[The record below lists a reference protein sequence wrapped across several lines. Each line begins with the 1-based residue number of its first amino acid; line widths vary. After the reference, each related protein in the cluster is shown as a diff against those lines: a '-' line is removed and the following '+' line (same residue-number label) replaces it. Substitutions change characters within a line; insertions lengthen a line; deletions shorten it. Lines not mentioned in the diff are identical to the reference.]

1 VVAKMIIATHV
12 PKQKGP
18 SRVAWAY
25 TAYARYARRLEKAS
39 PTTTATKNCCSGED
53 QCFEQIDSGIS
64 QQPGD
69 HAFRQTGGIVFDFQ
83 RTLFLAKGNTPDTI
97 DLTHPTDRA
106 HLIFP
111 WLCGIVKG
119 NVH

>member
-39 PTTTATKNCCSGED
+39 PTTTRLLRRIAA
-53 QCFEQIDSGIS
+53 QARIS
-64 QQPGD
+64 VSSRSIP
-69 HAFRQTGGIVFDFQ
+69 AFRSNPAT
-83 RTLFLAKGNTPDTI
+83 TLS
-97 DLTHPTDRA
+97 DRREA
-106 HLIFP
+106 SYSIFSVRSFSLKAIRRIP
-111 WLCGIVKG
+111 
-119 NVH
+119 